1 MGNAFDVV
9 EHPAV
14 MRLVIVSHVIHFI
27 RNEEVLAY
35 GPYAREIEIWAD
47 LFDEVILAAP
57 VRREKPTGF
66 AVSIDRSN
74 VSLSP
79 QMETGGKTLSAK
91 LLQLIS
97 LPIHIFR
104 LCGTMKG
111 ADAIHVRCPGNL
123 GLLGV
128 ILAPLFSKKLIAK
141 YAGQWPDYDGEPWSF
156 RLQKKILRS
165 QWWNSPVTVYGEW
178 PDEPQH
184 IVPFFTSMMT
194 RQQIADAVAISSEK
208 ILEAPIQIVF
218 SGRLSKEK
226 GVHHLLEAVSLLKE
240 RGLAVEVAIVGNGA
254 EFDSLQKRIAALGIG
269 DRVKMVGDVPYEA
282 GLEYFKWGHLLVLP
296 SQSEGFP
303 KVLAEAMCHG
313 MVCIG
318 TDSGLVPKMLEG
330 RGIVLGNVSAK
341 SIVDA
346 IEEISSDADR
356 FEKMSRAGVEWASQ
370 YSIEGLRDSL
380 QELMEKSWG
389 VSLDRGGR

>member
-1 MGNAFDVV
+1 MAVKKNA
-9 EHPAV
+9 
-14 MRLVIVSHVIHFI
+14 LCIVSHVIHLRHREQI
-27 RNEEVLAY
+27 HAY

-47 LFDEVILAAP
+47 LFDEVIIAAP
-57 VRREKPTGF
+57 VRKEEPTGF
-66 AVSIDRSN
+66 AIPINRRN

-91 LLQLIS
+91 LLQLLS

-104 LCGTMKG
+104 LCRAIRR

-128 ILAPLFSKKLIAK
+128 ILAPLFSKKNIAK

-165 QWWNSPVTVYGEW
+165 RWWNSPVTVYGEW
-178 PDEPQH
+178 PGEPQH
-184 IVPFFTSMMT
+184 VVPFFTSMMT
-194 RQQIADAVAISSEK
+194 REQVADAGAVSSEK
-208 ILEAPIQIVF
+208 NLEVPIRIVF

-226 GVHHLLEAVSLLKE
+226 GVHHLIEAIGILKE

-254 EFDSLQKRIAALGIG
+254 EFDSLQKQVAALGIA
-269 DRVKMVGDVPYEA
+269 DQVKMIGDVQYEA
-282 GLEYFKWGHLLVLP
+282 GLEYFKWGHILVLP

-318 TDSGLVPKMLEG
+318 TNSGLVPKMLEG
-330 RGIVLGNVSAK
+330 RGIVLDSVSAK
-341 SIVDA
+341 SIADA

-370 YSIEGLRDSL
+370 YSIEGLREAL

-389 VSLDRGGR
+389 VSLGRGGR

>member
-1 MGNAFDVV
+1 M
-9 EHPAV
+9 AV
-14 MRLVIVSHVIHFI
+14 KKDALCIVSHVIHLRHREQI
-27 RNEEVLAY
+27 HAY
-35 GPYAREIEIWAD
+35 GPYAHEIEIWAD
-47 LFDEVILAAP
+47 LFDEVIIAAP
-57 VRREKPTGF
+57 VRKEEPTGF
-66 AVSIDRSN
+66 AVPIDRGN

-79 QMETGGKTLSAK
+79 QIETGGNTISAK

-104 LCGTMKG
+104 LCRAMKG
-111 ADAIHVRCPGNL
+111 VDAIHVRCPGTL

-141 YAGQWPDYDGEPWSF
+141 YAGQWPDYDGEPWSY

-165 QWWNSPVTVYGEW
+165 RWWNSPVTVYGEW
-178 PDEPQH
+178 PNEPQH
-184 IVPFFTSMMT
+184 VVPFFTSMMT
-194 RQQIADAVAISSEK
+194 REQVADAVAESKEK
-208 ILEAPIQIVF
+208 KLESPLRVVF

-226 GVHHLLEAVSLLKE
+226 GVHHLIDAVGILKE
-240 RGLAVEVAIVGNGA
+240 RGLGFEVSIIGNGA
-254 EFDSLQKRIAALGIG
+254 EFDRLQKQIAALGIG
-269 DRVKMVGDVPYEA
+269 DQVRMVGDLPYEA
-282 GLEYFKWGHLLVLP
+282 GLEYFKWGHVLVLP

-303 KVLAEAMCHG
+303 KVLVEAMCHG

-330 RGIVLGNVSAK
+330 RGIVLDSVSAK
-341 SIVDA
+341 PIADA
-346 IEEISSDADR
+346 IETISSDADR
-356 FEKMSRAGVEWASQ
+356 FQKMSRAGVAWASQ
-370 YSIEGLRDSL
+370 YSIEGLRDAL

>member
-1 MGNAFDVV
+1 VNT
-9 EHPAV
+9 ET
-14 MRLVIVSHVIHFI
+14 RELKKLVIVSHVIHFVK
-27 RNEEVLAY
+27 NEEILAY

-47 LFDEVILAAP
+47 LFEEVIIAAP
-57 VRREKPTGF
+57 VRRERPTGF
-66 AVSIDRSN
+66 AVPIDRRN

-79 QMETGGKTLSAK
+79 QIETGGNTLSAK
-91 LLQLIS
+91 LLQVLS
-97 LPIHIFR
+97 LPMHMFL
-104 LCGTMKG
+104 LCRAMIG

-128 ILAPLFSKKLIAK
+128 VLAPFFSKKLIAK
-141 YAGQWPDYDGEPWSF
+141 YAGQWPDYDGEPWSY

-165 QWWNSPVTVYGEW
+165 RWWNAPVTVYGEW

-184 IVPFFTSMMT
+184 VVPFFTSMMT
-194 RQQIADAVAISSEK
+194 RQQVADAVAGSKEK
-208 ILEAPIQIVF
+208 KLEAPIRIVF

-226 GVHHLLEAVSLLKE
+226 GVHHLIDAVGILKE
-240 RGLAVEVAIVGNGA
+240 RGLGVDVAIVGNGV
-254 EFDSLQKRIAALGIG
+254 EFDSLKKQIAALGIA

-282 GLEYFKWGHLLVLP
+282 GLEYFKWGHILVLP

-330 RGIVLGNVSAK
+330 RGIVLDSVSAK
-341 SIVDA
+341 SIADA
-346 IEEISSDADR
+346 IEQISSDEDR
-356 FEKMSRAGVEWASQ
+356 FEKMSRAGVAWASQ

-380 QELMEKSWG
+380 QVLMEKSWG